1 MFFGRKFEL
10 TKIKSYRLCLT
21 RFNINCWQKKKMA
34 KMKTTN
40 KIRLTSDDLG
50 WQQRERNKYLHII
63 WVNQPSNVALC

>member
-1 MFFGRKFEL
+1 
-10 TKIKSYRLCLT
+10 
-21 RFNINCWQKKKMA
+21 MA